1 MRIRKTQGGN
11 IYLFIIYVILIQMGR
26 GLNGLLGK
34 FGIEY
39 RYSLQPMYIVRVHC
53 TVAVQARYIPYVMYC
68 NPKKNH
74 PQFP

>member
-39 RYSLQPMYIVRVHC
+39 RYSLQPMYIVHC
-53 TVAVQARYIPYVMYC
+53 TSTLYSCCTSSLYSLFYVL
-68 NPKKNH
+68 
-74 PQFP
+74 

>member
-1 MRIRKTQGGN
+1 
-11 IYLFIIYVILIQMGR
+11 MGR

-53 TVAVQARYIPYVMYC
+53 TVAVQARYIPYFMYC